1 MAEHSFREV
10 MHEVNRLCMA
20 QNNCD
25 NDCPLEN
32 IGCCGNFGAHCSNPL
47 QVERIEDTV
56 MAWAAE
62 HPVVYPMWC
71 EWLAE
76 KGVVDV
82 ARMPVDYSGGI
93 VTEIK
98 PIGKMYEHIPA
109 DIAQKLGI
117 EPAPVVHGD
126 CGATNEADARKKLGI
141 EPKEG

>member
-1 MAEHSFREV
+1 MGCPMNGVNISQCRKIAFELPEV
-10 MHEVNRLCMA
+10 TEK
-20 QNNCD
+20 
-25 NDCPLEN
+25 
-32 IGCCGNFGAHCSNPL
+32 
-47 QVERIEDTV
+47 TV
-56 MAWAAE
+56 MSWAAE

-98 PIGKMYEHIPA
+98 PSGKMYAHIPA
-109 DIAQKLGI
+109 DIA
-117 EPAPVVHGD
+117 E
-126 CGATNEADARKKLGI
+126 KLGI